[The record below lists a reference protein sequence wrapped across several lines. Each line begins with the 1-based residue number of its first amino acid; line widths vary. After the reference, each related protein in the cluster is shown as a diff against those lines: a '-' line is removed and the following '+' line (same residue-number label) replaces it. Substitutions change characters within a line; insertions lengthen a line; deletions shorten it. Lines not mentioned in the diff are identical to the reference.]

1 MDSEGSSDQGARFQ
15 FIDISSSNAR
25 KEARAHVMREFMR
38 QKREEMPE
46 TPKATKKSRKRT
58 KKPAEPSSEASEVA
72 TKKKKKRVQAESGG
86 QKEIYLVRTES
97 DSSASASPDSS
108 APDKVSHAEGGKLLV
123 KRPSIRLS
131 TSRPRPGSPQSMV
144 DASRRDPFQSL
155 PMWLEE
161 EDRPLVDHCP
171 LFIPATLKA
180 ELLLTRCIRHH
191 CRPRAHVQLQRHA
204 TQVRRDQLQSNQ
216 GYHPSPSHGQPH
228 RFPSHRSRVCR
239 WPSCAFTRSFALGA
253 ITKAPNPDAA

>member
-46 TPKATKKSRKRT
+46 TPKATKKSKKRT
-58 KKPAEPSSEASEVA
+58 KKPADASAEAAEVA
-72 TKKKKKRVQAESGG
+72 QKKRVQAESGG
-86 QKEIYLVRTES
+86 QKEIYLVRIES
-97 DSSASASPDSS
+97 DSSASAPPESS
-108 APDKVSHAEGGKLLV
+108 APDTVSHAEGDRWLV

-131 TSRPRPGSPQSMV
+131 TSRSRPGSPQSMV

-155 PMWLEE
+155 PLWLEE

-171 LFIPATLKA
+171 LLFIPTT
-180 ELLLTRCIRHH
+180 LTRNGC
-191 CRPRAHVQLQRHA
+191 
-204 TQVRRDQLQSNQ
+204 
-216 GYHPSPSHGQPH
+216 
-228 RFPSHRSRVCR
+228 
-239 WPSCAFTRSFALGA
+239 
-253 ITKAPNPDAA
+253 